1 MGTTVILAAL
11 MLGGATDLT
20 PIVRSP
26 RAAVEAS
33 LAAINRHD
41 ADALAALYS
50 EFAEVYASDAC
61 KPTVG
66 PDAVR
71 KGHEALMA
79 TMPDLS
85 VEPTEW
91 VVDGA
96 HVAVLFTAR
105 SKAFPGGEMQ
115 LADFFTVRNGKI
127 VKDVTVFN
135 AGGPCK

>member
-1 MGTTVILAAL
+1 MRMAVVLAAL
-11 MLGGATDLT
+11 MLGGATDPI

-50 EFAEVYASDAC
+50 EFAEVYTSDAC

-71 KGHEALMA
+71 KGHEALIA

-85 VEPTEW
+85 IEPTEW
-91 VVDGA
+91 VVEGT

-115 LADFFTVRNGKI
+115 LADFLTVRNGKI
-127 VKDVTVFN
+127 VKDVTLFN
-135 AGGPCK
+135 AGGPCR